1 MIHHIELGGHRLAIA
16 TDGAVSADAH
26 AVRVEAA
33 HLSVLH
39 DMRGGAVYRTGQNSW
54 SPSGWRDLADPPMR
68 IEDPQRRRTA
78 DDDTWDDPVRHH
90 SSWVAVIEEAA
101 HEGQEQRPGGQSAPD
116 GGRRALLVGCLSGPT
131 PRLRID
137 QAALEAFTETG
148 RPAQWIILVG
158 PAMAIL
164 RTYAHELAQS
174 LGSRPIQPQSVWC
187 SWYSYYEGISQQA
200 LDEEIPQAAAMG
212 FRALQ
217 IDDGWQV
224 AVGDWRANDRFSQG
238 MSRTAQQIREAG
250 MRPGLWVAPFIA
262 LPGSQQLADHPEAFI
277 HRADGSLAVA
287 GSNWGADY
295 HALDMT
301 HPLAQDLVRR
311 TIARIVHEWGF
322 TYLKLDFINAA
333 AIPGRRHQ
341 EVDREEAYRQGLRLV
356 REAAGDDAFLL
367 GSGAPLMPSIG
378 ILDAVRVGPDV
389 APMWENYATD
399 DLSDAKAYNA
409 LHAGINRLWL
419 GEVIGVDPD
428 VVFFRHR
435 RNLLDDTQMQWLRD
449 LAEASGYRCLSDQGA
464 WLDEQER
471 AAVRAWLGRRP
482 REAEVLGRYRFR
494 LGDRIIDLTEVIE
507 GSASPYPL

>member
-1 MIHHIELGGHRLAIA
+1 
-16 TDGAVSADAH
+16 
-26 AVRVEAA
+26 
-33 HLSVLH
+33 
-39 DMRGGAVYRTGQNSW
+39 
-54 SPSGWRDLADPPMR
+54 
-68 IEDPQRRRTA
+68 
-78 DDDTWDDPVRHH
+78 
-90 SSWVAVIEEAA
+90 
-101 HEGQEQRPGGQSAPD
+101 
-116 GGRRALLVGCLSGPT
+116 
-131 PRLRID
+131 
-137 QAALEAFTETG
+137 
-148 RPAQWIILVG
+148 
-158 PAMAIL
+158 
-164 RTYAHELAQS
+164 
-174 LGSRPIQPQSVWC
+174 
-187 SWYSYYEGISQQA
+187 
-200 LDEEIPQAAAMG
+200 MG

-494 LGDRIIDLTEVIE
+494 LGDRIIDLTEAIE